1 MRLFFQSP
9 HLLPNINFKVGNLAN
24 SQSTARKT
32 NRIHTMHLFAHAVY
46 YAFLCCFTKTCDTIL
61 LLQVILQYEKRG
73 AAAKNSLERN

>member
-1 MRLFFQSP
+1 
-9 HLLPNINFKVGNLAN
+9 
-24 SQSTARKT
+24 
-32 NRIHTMHLFAHAVY
+32 MHLFAHAVY